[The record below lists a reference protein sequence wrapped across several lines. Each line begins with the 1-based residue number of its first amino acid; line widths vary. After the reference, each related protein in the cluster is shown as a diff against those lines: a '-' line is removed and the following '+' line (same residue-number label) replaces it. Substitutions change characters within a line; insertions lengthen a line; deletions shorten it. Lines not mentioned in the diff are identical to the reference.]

1 MEQAGKMPED
11 AIQENATKKPSRW
24 GLYIPFALLGVLT
37 LAWYFYWLF
46 ASNIMSEAVTD
57 WIEDERER
65 GNVVAL
71 QGYEIRG
78 FPFFLRAEIE
88 APRYEVPGEFS
99 WMGERLMID
108 TLPYNPTSLTF
119 SPIGVQKISF
129 ASDAGQQEWQ
139 LEMETLRMRIAEE
152 KIALQAVNLKAVD
165 ASGQRKFTLGDV
177 AINAEMRPEEK
188 QGPVTA
194 FVVASMQGVMVSD
207 GERSVDV
214 TRFDLAGAMR
224 NYPVYEQSGSFALWG
239 GAGGEVIIDGVQ
251 LILAGDDE
259 TDRSGQSAPMIAL
272 HGQIGVDGNAYPK
285 GQINLSLRAPQ
296 ELLGELVEW
305 QIISRI
311 DANEAAKMLSP
322 MAAAAGGTLSA
333 PITLKDGQA
342 KIFGAVIAELE
353 RVE

>member
-1 MEQAGKMPED
+1 MPED
-11 AIQENATKKPSRW
+11 RIKEKTPKKPSRW
-24 GLYIPFALLGVLT
+24 GLYIPFALLGVLAI
-37 LAWYFYWLF
+37 AWYFYWSF

-71 QGYEIRG
+71 ETYEIRG

-88 APRYEVPGEFS
+88 APQYEVPGAFS
-99 WMGERLMID
+99 WRGERLMID

-119 SPIGVQKISF
+119 SPIGVQNISF
-129 ASDAGQQEWQ
+129 ATDDGQQAWQ
-139 LEMETLRMRIAEE
+139 VEMETLRVRIAEE
-152 KIALQAVNLKAVD
+152 KMALQAVNLKAVD
-165 ASGQRKFTLGDV
+165 ASAQRKFFLGDV
-177 AINAEMRPEEK
+177 AINAEMRPEEE

-194 FVVASMQGVMVSD
+194 FVVASMQDVMAGD

-224 NYPVYEQSGSFALWG
+224 NYPAYEQSGSLALWG
-239 GAGGEVIIDGVQ
+239 SAGGEVIIDGVQ

-259 TDRSGQSAPMIAL
+259 TDMSGQSAPMIAIYGNL
-272 HGQIGVDGNAYPK
+272 GVDGNAHLK
-285 GQINLSLRAPQ
+285 GQINLSLRAPE
-296 ELLGELVEW
+296 ELLGELVKW
-305 QIISRI
+305 QVLN
-311 DANEAAKMLSP
+311 AEEAEEASNILSP
-322 MAAAAGGTLSA
+322 MAKAAGGTFSA

-342 KIFGAVIAELE
+342 KIFGTVIAELE